1 MGSSRTRSHQL
12 DNTLLKLMGHDDKKE
27 KLHTDLC
34 HFKVNRAVYTPRGA
48 LRCAPP
54 LISHSRSMLR
64 AEKLHYMTSSMTG
77 ILARKKATFAQ
88 SVKTLANQLCP
99 SSHRPSRAQLGEGR
113 AELPSI

>member
-54 LISHSRSMLR
+54 PNFSQQID
-64 AEKLHYMTSSMTG
+64 AEG
-77 ILARKKATFAQ
+77 RKATLYDKFYDWDTGQEKGNICPVCKDSCQ
-88 SVKTLANQLCP
+88 SIV
-99 SSHRPSRAQLGEGR
+99 
-113 AELPSI
+113 SILS